1 MQREESPVMATELER
16 IATKARCEPNLRFTS
31 LAHHVTRERVERNL
45 GKIPN
50 RSAPGSD
57 GVTVAEAKKDFNQW
71 IDPMLRSVHRQGY
84 RAPPIRRVY
93 IPKPGKQEKRPLGVP
108 CVSDRA
114 LQRSVSEVLS
124 AIYEQDFLPCS
135 FGGRPGRGAHH
146 ALSTL
151 NEEIA
156 GKKVSWVLEADLK
169 NFFGSLD
176 HGWLL
181 QFVEHRVGDPRMI
194 SLIRRWLKAGTLE
207 DGELYPNEK
216 GTPQG
221 GSISVLLSNV
231 YLHYVLDLWFE
242 RMVKPRLRGEAY
254 LVRYIDDFVV
264 CFQYRED
271 AIRFQNVL
279 WRRLEKFSLAL
290 EPTKTKLVEFG
301 RFAQRKASQ
310 RGGKRPDTLYF
321 LGFTLYCTR
330 NRRGNFKVGFRTE
343 KSRLRRSMAN
353 LRDLMRRM
361 RHLSV
366 REQAVNLNRVLRGH
380 YGYYGIAGN
389 FRALQRVHRFVERYW
404 RKMLNSRNREGRVPW
419 SVFHLIKKRFPLLRP
434 KLHLPYREF
443 QSLAVL

>member
-1 MQREESPVMATELER
+1 MATELER
-16 IATKARCEPNLRFTS
+16 IAAKARCEPKLRFTS
-31 LAHHVTRERVERNL
+31 LAHHVTRDLVERNL
-45 GKIPN
+45 KKIPN
-50 RSAPGSD
+50 RSAPGCD
-57 GVTVAEAKKDFNQW
+57 GVTVAEAKKDFDQW
-71 IDPMLRSVHRQGY
+71 IEPMLQSVHQQGY
-84 RAPPIRRVY
+84 KAPPIRRVY

-114 LQRSVSEVLS
+114 LQRSTSEVLS

-135 FGGRPGRGAHH
+135 FGGRPGRGAHN

-151 NEEIA
+151 NEVIA
-156 GKKVSWVLEADLK
+156 GKKVGWVLEADLK

-181 QFVEHRVGDPRMI
+181 RFVEHRVGDPRMI
-194 SLIRRWLKAGTLE
+194 SLIRRWLKAGILE
-207 DGELYPNEK
+207 EDEIHPNEE

-221 GSISVLLSNV
+221 GSISVLLSNL

-242 RMVKPRLRGEAY
+242 RVVKSRLRGEAY

-279 WRRLEKFSLAL
+279 RRRLGKFSLVL

-301 RFAQRKASQ
+301 RFAARHACK
-310 RGGKRPDTLYF
+310 RGRKRPETIYF

-330 NRRGNFKVGFRTE
+330 NRKGNFKVGFRTE

-361 RHLSV
+361 RHLPV
-366 REQAVNLNRVLRGH
+366 RVQAFNLNRVLRGH
-380 YGYYGIAGN
+380 YDYYGIAGN
-389 FRALQRVHRFVERYW
+389 FRALQKVHRFVERYW
-404 RKMLNSRNREGRVPW
+404 RKMLKNS
-419 SVFHLIKKRFPLLRP
+419 
-434 KLHLPYREF
+434 
-443 QSLAVL
+443 